1 MQCPFFLQHNELEIC
16 CEGIMDRCMHK
27 ITFRRRGDKALFL
40 GTYCEK
46 HYQKCEYYRMLMC
59 EKYEEEYKDK

>member
-1 MQCPFFLQHNELEIC
+1 
-16 CEGIMDRCMHK
+16 MDRCMHK

-40 GTYCEK
+40 ETYCEK